1 MYILNLYF
9 PFSHVLF
16 RIVSACFLCPHEISD
31 LVFVYTFYFLF
42 QIPYIEYYSAMFEV
56 LYCFTYISDRNLDS
70 FRFLCCF
77 LFHIFYTTA
86 LQMQYMCFFPSFVFS
101 YSSRSE
107 KNLFPFFP
115 HFFHFLLSC
124 LEYKII
130 LSYYRVLSILKSAP
144 HRGER
149 QD

>member
-9 PFSHVLF
+9 PFPHILF
-16 RIVSACFLCPHEISD
+16 RIISACFLCPHEISD

-70 FRFLCCF
+70 FRFLCCS

-86 LQMQYMCFFPSFVFS
+86 LQTQYKCFFSFICFFVFFS
-101 YSSRSE
+101 KRKKFVSIFSSF
-107 KNLFPFFP
+107 FPFS
-115 HFFHFLLSC
+115 FFLFR
-124 LEYKII
+124 I
-130 LSYYRVLSILKSAP
+130 
-144 HRGER
+144 
-149 QD
+149 